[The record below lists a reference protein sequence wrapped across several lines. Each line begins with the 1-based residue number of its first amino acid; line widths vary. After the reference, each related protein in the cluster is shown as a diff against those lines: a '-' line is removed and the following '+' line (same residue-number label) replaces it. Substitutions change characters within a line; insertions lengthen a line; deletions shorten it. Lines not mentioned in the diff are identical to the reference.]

1 MTFAVGLLVLDI
13 AQLRQFLDQQI
24 PVLVGDTDQG
34 HLEAGTAVRRAFAG
48 GRRRLGGRRVGGR
61 LGAGRRGRL
70 GAGRRGRRGAR
81 HLGAGVFAQLFQ
93 SETAQGLADTFQG
106 FRVRFTTLTIRVQL
120 IV

>member
-61 LGAGRRGRL
+61 LGAGG
-70 GAGRRGRRGAR
+70 RGRRGAG